1 MKRLSEMKISGGQ
14 KRYIGLL
21 LGLTFLGIRLLSMG
35 GENSSESPP
44 PITTTE
50 TKTLTADEKLAQ
62 ILSQVE
68 GAGQVEVE
76 ISYKLTEEKSYA
88 TNQKLRREESDGVL
102 SEERE
107 ETNSFLQQRSR
118 QRKRAGACPKRT
130 GNRGNFNCS

>member
-21 LGLTFLGIRLLSMG
+21 LGLTFLGILLLSMG

-68 GAGQVEVE
+68 GAGQVEGTLRNDEVLE
-76 ISYKLTEEKSYA
+76 QVWEKFA
-88 TNQKLRREESDGVL
+88 IV
-102 SEERE
+102 
-107 ETNSFLQQRSR
+107 
-118 QRKRAGACPKRT
+118 
-130 GNRGNFNCS
+130 